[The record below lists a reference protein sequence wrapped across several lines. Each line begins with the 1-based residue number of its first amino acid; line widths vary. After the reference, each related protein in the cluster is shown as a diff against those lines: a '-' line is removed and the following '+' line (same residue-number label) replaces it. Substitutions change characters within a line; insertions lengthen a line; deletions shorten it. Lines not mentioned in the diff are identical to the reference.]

1 MEKDF
6 NLIEKNNL
14 DEETNNLKDENSK
27 YMESHPELKDLLNDF
42 ISSILLHT
50 PVITINIKQ
59 IKVVFI
65 QEKNDRI
72 FKEDIFKYA
81 NEYFSYFKKK

>member
-50 PVITINIKQ
+50 P
-59 IKVVFI
+59 
-65 QEKNDRI
+65 
-72 FKEDIFKYA
+72 EDIFKYA